1 MHVFFSGAP
10 GQQCCC
16 RDRERNLE
24 GRQAPEKGRDSA
36 GMLLERFV
44 RLLGRADLFRPLQLW
59 NAKQKGWIDN
69 SKFGQVLS
77 QLVL

>member
-1 MHVFFSGAP
+1 
-10 GQQCCC
+10 
-16 RDRERNLE
+16 
-24 GRQAPEKGRDSA
+24 
-36 GMLLERFV
+36 MLLERFV

>member
-1 MHVFFSGAP
+1 MYSSQVPRASNAAVATVNAILKDGKHP
-10 GQQCCC
+10 KKDEIQQVCSW
-16 RDRERNLE
+16 N
-24 GRQAPEKGRDSA
+24 
-36 GMLLERFV
+36 
-44 RLLGRADLFRPLQLW
+44 DLCVCWGVLTSFAPLQLW